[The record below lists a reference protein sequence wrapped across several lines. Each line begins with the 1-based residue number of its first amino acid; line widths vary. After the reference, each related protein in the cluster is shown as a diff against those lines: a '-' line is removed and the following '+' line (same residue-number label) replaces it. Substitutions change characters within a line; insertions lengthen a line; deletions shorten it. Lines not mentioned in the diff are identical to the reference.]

1 MDRRELIA
9 AAGTVA
15 VAALAS
21 QAFAQT
27 GDEPMMK
34 MAEEPMMHPP
44 PRTVSRRAKI
54 A

>member
-34 MAEEPMMHPP
+34 WPKSP
-44 PRTVSRRAKI
+44 
-54 A
+54 